1 MSRRQGLTAIELM
14 VVIVVIGIA
23 AAVTVPAVLRGNRNA
38 RLVTCESNLRALW
51 KAEADARAKG
61 NPPPGRGGAYW
72 ASLISPE
79 QAGLTV
85 CPLSMHS
92 HYRGPKADPA
102 SLPPIAP
109 IGADAVGS
117 HGPGQGG
124 YVLLKNGEVRAVRE
138 TDKLWKDAALLLAP

>member
-1 MSRRQGLTAIELM
+1 VA
-14 VVIVVIGIA
+14 
-23 AAVTVPAVLRGNRNA
+23 
-38 RLVTCESNLRALW
+38 CESNLRALW

-72 ASLISPE
+72 ASLVSPE

-102 SLPPIAP
+102 PLPPVAP
-109 IGADAVGS
+109 IAADAVGS

-124 YVLLKNGEVRAVRE
+124 FVLLKNGEVMAVRE
-138 TDKLWKDAALLLAP
+138 LDKWWKDAAQLLAP